1 MTGPDTPSPGADTA
15 GTDSTD
21 PDHDGASGS
30 TRTARFA
37 WGAVVVLLLG
47 FVALVTYALTR
58 STTPAS
64 VARPSVT
71 SADVVATLA
80 GVTPSTFDSVGVT
93 VPGTTLTAPVVLS
106 GQPPLSQGG
115 RPEVLF
121 VGSEYC
127 PFCAAERWP
136 LIVALDRFGRF
147 GTLHNSQSASLS
159 VFSGIQS
166 FSFVGT
172 TYSSRYLTLTG
183 VELYS
188 DQTGPDGTFT
198 RISHLDQGQAALVAR
213 YTPDVD
219 GSGAPGTWPFVDIDN
234 RMVTATSGFSPAL
247 VVSQSQAQIAGEAA
261 QPLAATP
268 QSTTPAP
275 PTGQAIIAAA
285 NELSAGLCLATD
297 GQPVAVCNSKA
308 VRTANQALGI
318 G

>member
-1 MTGPDTPSPGADTA
+1 VTGA
-15 GTDSTD
+15 GTPAAGGDAAGEDSLD
-21 PDHDGASGS
+21 AAPNGASGS

-106 GQPPLSQGG
+106 GQPPLARDG

-136 LIVALDRFGRF
+136 LIVALDRFGKF
-147 GTLHNSQSASLS
+147 GTLHNSQSAPLS

-172 TYSSRYLTLTG
+172 TYSSRYVTLTG

-198 RISHLDQGQAALVAR
+198 RISRLDPGEAALVAR
-213 YTPDVD
+213 YAPLTA

-247 VVSQSQAQIAGEAA
+247 LVSQSQAQIAGEAA

-268 QSTTPAP
+268 QSATPAP

-285 NELSAGLCLATD
+285 NQLSAGICLATG

-308 VRTANQALGI
+308 VRSADQALGL

>member
-1 MTGPDTPSPGADTA
+1 MTGAGTPS
-15 GTDSTD
+15 
-21 PDHDGASGS
+21 ASGDAAGEDS
-30 TRTARFA
+30 LDAPPNGAFGPTRTARFA

-93 VPGTTLTAPVVLS
+93 VPGTTLTAPVVLN
-106 GQPPLSQGG
+106 GQTPLSRGG

-147 GTLHNSQSASLS
+147 GTLHNSQSAPLS

-172 TYSSRYLTLTG
+172 TYSSRYVTLTG

-198 RISHLDQGQAALVAR
+198 RISRLDPGEAALVAR
-213 YTPDVD
+213 YAPLTA
-219 GSGAPGTWPFVDIDN
+219 GAGAPGTWPFVDIDN

-247 VVSQSQAQIAGEAA
+247 LVSQSQAQIAGEAA

-285 NELSAGLCLATD
+285 NQLSAGICLATG

-308 VRTANQALGI
+308 VRSADQALGL